1 MMKNKK
7 SLWSGVSVL
16 IVVVLAITAFVRG
29 GLEVWLL
36 AGAFAA
42 WGIWAVVR
50 FGVPYAKAQLYHY
63 KARKIRKQCEA
74 QPQKSKLNVPDLSD
88 PTDIVLLR
96 HVNYRVSSY
105 IQSVYPDATWEWREE
120 FPERIITKGGVAR
133 IQIFGVPDF
142 NFADVTFDQN
152 AGIHCSMLKIIPLSR
167 LKENPAT
174 PASTAEEQPAPPQPN
189 TVDPQVWYE
198 VKARKVLK
206 NLIADLDSRG
216 HSSLTIKETGEVAI
230 QQANAEIVKPAFE
243 NVPERMFWPR
253 LVKVFEREG
262 MAANITD
269 NGLLLS
275 W

>member
-1 MMKNKK
+1 MMMNRK

-16 IVVVLAITAFVRG
+16 IVAVLAITAFVRG

-50 FGVPYAKAQLYHY
+50 FGVPYAKAQLYRY
-63 KARKIRKQCEA
+63 KARRIRKKCESE
-74 QPQKSKLNVPDLSD
+74 PQKSKINVPDLSD
-88 PTDIVLLR
+88 PAGIVLLR

-120 FPERIITKGGVAR
+120 FPERIISKGGVAR

-152 AGIHCSMLKIIPLSR
+152 AGIQCSMLKIIPLSR

-174 PASTAEEQPAPPQPN
+174 PASIAEEQPAPPQPN

-198 VKARKVLK
+198 VKAREILK

-216 HSSLTIKETGEVAI
+216 HSSLTIKETGEIAI
-230 QQANAEIVKPAFE
+230 QQADTEIVKPAFE
-243 NVPERMFWPR
+243 NVPEKMFWPR
-253 LVKVFEREG
+253 LVKTFEREG